1 MAAQA
6 GSFQVS
12 TEELVDASLPSLE
25 SESELETSYRR
36 GSRSDDPV
44 DGWNPKQPPV
54 YGAKTL

>member
-12 TEELVDASLPSLE
+12 TEELVEASLPSLE
-25 SESELETSYRR
+25 SESELETSYQ

-44 DGWNPKQPPV
+44 DGWNPA
-54 YGAKTL
+54 YKTL